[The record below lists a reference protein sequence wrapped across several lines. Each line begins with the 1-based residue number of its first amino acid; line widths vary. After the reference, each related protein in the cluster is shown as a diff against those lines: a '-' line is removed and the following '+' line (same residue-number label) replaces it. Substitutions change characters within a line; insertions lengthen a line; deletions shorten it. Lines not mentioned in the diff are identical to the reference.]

1 MNRLGNLTA
10 AAVVFGAAATLA
22 AGGAA
27 AKPSELTVY
36 GGPLNTSWYIIAGWL
51 ANELNKNDVRA
62 NSELGGSVSNI
73 IQVGSSPAKMGFAF
87 AATAPLAAAGGKP
100 FPKPIANYCSIQ
112 IFHQSAHQVLV
123 AKDSGI
129 TEFAQLKGKT
139 FSIQPPGNLSNET
152 FADLLKVYGMSSD
165 DLTLAV
171 GGQQFGADGVK
182 DRRFVGF
189 SAMSSYPSPPMLEA
203 ATSVPVNL
211 LPVPDDKLAEIQKIN
226 PGYNST
232 VVPAQTYPGQDT
244 DVQTFGTA
252 AVVIM
257 NDATTPDD
265 QYFITKLM
273 HSNWD
278 GLMAAN
284 SATKFLTPKI
294 AAAVP
299 AIPLCPGAQKYW
311 GEAGA
316 I

>member
-1 MNRLGNLTA
+1 MKRSRNLA
-10 AAVVFGAAATLA
+10 AAVVAFGGMALLA
-22 AGGAA
+22 AGTAV
-27 AKPSELTVY
+27 AKPSEMTVH

-73 IQVGSSPAKMGFAF
+73 IQVSSSPAKMGFAF
-87 AATAPLAAAGGKP
+87 AATAQLAAAGSKP
-100 FPKPIANYCSIQ
+100 FPKPISNYCSIQ

-129 TEFAQLKGKT
+129 TDFVQLKGKT

-152 FADLLKVYGMSSD
+152 FSDLMKVYGMTAS
-165 DLTLAV
+165 DLTLTV

-189 SAMSSYPSPPMLEA
+189 SAMSSFPSPPMLEA
-203 ATSVPVNL
+203 ATSVPVTL

-226 PGYNST
+226 PGYNRAI
-232 VVPAQTYPGQDT
+232 VPANTYPGQDT

-252 AVVIM
+252 AVMIM
-257 NDATTPDD
+257 NDGSTADD
-265 QYFITKLM
+265 QYFVTKLI
-273 HSNWD
+273 HTNWD
-278 GLMAAN
+278 GLMTAN

-294 AAAVP
+294 AADVP
-299 AIPLCPGAQKYW
+299 AIALCPGAKKYW
-311 GEAGA
+311 SEVGA